1 VDGCVGILFLDLL
14 NSLGFSKEEISDIIE
29 TGALNGLFVLG
40 RSMGL
45 MGHVLDQKRL
55 KTEMYRHPWEDIL
68 YALPKKEELEKEAK
82 KWESK

>member
-1 VDGCVGILFLDLL
+1 
-14 NSLGFSKEEISDIIE
+14 
-29 TGALNGLFVLG
+29 
-40 RSMGL
+40 